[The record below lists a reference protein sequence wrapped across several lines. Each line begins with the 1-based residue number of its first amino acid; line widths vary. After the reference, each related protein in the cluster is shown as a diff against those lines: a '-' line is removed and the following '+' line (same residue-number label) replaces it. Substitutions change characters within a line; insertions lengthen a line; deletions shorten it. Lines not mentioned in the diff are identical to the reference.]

1 MGVTPAN
8 VRGPSRDCQGFGCVE
23 HLSPLRHTFPLPP
36 APASG
41 RMAFTL
47 QLHPI
52 MRRFLVLSLLALT
65 TASVAAAQGGMA
77 MAAPAAGRM
86 SVQASPRASTV
97 MSLSTGV
104 QNAAPLKVTIDYG
117 QPFARGRA
125 VEGGLIPNGQVWR
138 TGANSS
144 TAFSTDV
151 TLKVGALTV
160 PKGVYTLYSIWTPA
174 AGMQLIVNKQT
185 GQWGTEYKPEMD
197 LGRVAM
203 MAHTLAD
210 TRDAFVISLEPS
222 TATTG
227 PASAVLHLT
236 WGKTDF
242 SVPVTVVP

>member
-1 MGVTPAN
+1 MCV
-8 VRGPSRDCQGFGCVE
+8 VRHAIGRGSRSRNIRRHHGIPSMRHRRLPRAV
-23 HLSPLRHTFPLPP
+23 HLSQFNLL
-36 APASG
+36 
-41 RMAFTL
+41 L
-47 QLHPI
+47 I
-52 MRRFLVLSLLALT
+52 MRRLLSLSVLSL
-65 TASVAAAQGGMA
+65 TAASAAIAQGAMP
-77 MAAPAAGRM
+77 MAAPAAGRL
-86 SVQASPRASTV
+86 SVQASPRAVTI
-97 MSLSTGV
+97 MSVTTGV

-144 TAFSTDV
+144 TAFTTDV

-160 PKGVYTLYSIWTPA
+160 PKGVYTLYSLWTPA

-197 LGRVAM
+197 LGRVPLTARP
-203 MAHTLAD
+203 LAD

-222 TATTG
+222 TVTTG